1 MERES
6 WPRRAITVSFGPR
19 IRRVVDLVKIRR
31 KAKEERA
38 KELAGEP
45 READEASDGERVP
58 GGGTPAGLV
67 LDGPTSAPSI
77 AVTSAPSDGPDGSP
91 GAEGGGRGGG
101 TGSSMPPFRTT
112 ADAVARLEAFKER
125 VGRGGDVEVDP
136 DVATEQ
142 KEGELELLTFLVADE
157 VFAIDIEKIV
167 EIVTPRM
174 PTRVPN
180 AEPGI
185 LGIISLRGTIVT
197 VVDVGRRLR
206 HPAVELTASARMIVV
221 AREGETAAFTVD
233 RVLRVV
239 SFSPHD
245 LEFAPAVGGGEYHDY
260 IMGVFRQESAL
271 TILLDIDKVLSA

>member
-6 WPRRAITVSFGPR
+6 RRRRAITVSSVLR

-31 KAKEERA
+31 KAKEQRA
-38 KELAGEP
+38 KERAGEP
-45 READEASDGERVP
+45 PEAAEAP
-58 GGGTPAGLV
+58 GGGPGPDQGMPDGPATRGEAPAASVATPAA
-67 LDGPTSAPSI
+67 GPVSPAGEEALGTRGQGGESGSHTAPL
-77 AVTSAPSDGPDGSP
+77 
-91 GAEGGGRGGG
+91 
-101 TGSSMPPFRTT
+101 RTT

-136 DVATEQ
+136 DAAAGQ

-157 VFAIDIEKIV
+157 VYAIDIEKIV
-167 EIVTPRM
+167 EIVTPRT

-197 VVDVGRRLR
+197 VVDVGRRLS
-206 HPAVELTASARMIVV
+206 HPGVPLTASARMIVV